1 MKSIFKRGVRLIIG
15 LFLFLISPMLLF
27 TQDSLFITRSGSSL
41 ILDSKPFYVI
51 GVNSYFLQNL
61 VAYGDTIY
69 LNEIFQEAKQLG
81 VTTIRTWGFFDNAD
95 SNNAAVIQYL
105 PGRFNEHGLQALD
118 RVIAKAKEYSIRL
131 IIPLVNN
138 WEDYGGMNQYV
149 RWYSQ
154 MFPTGTN
161 TFQKA
166 EQKIIKGAEGRYYRF
181 FISNSHTHE
190 DFYTNTTIKQWYRDY
205 AAMLLNRVNTIT
217 NVKYKDEPAILAW
230 ELANEARSS
239 DRTGSIVANWMDEMS
254 TFIKSIDPNHLISSG
269 DEGLDVSTKFYSD
282 VSNYNDQLWL
292 FDGSG
297 GSSFRKNIS
306 LSNIDIGSIHCYPES
321 WGLTADQAVRWLTD
335 HNQLANDIQKP
346 MILGEVGKKYQQ
358 NLFFNV
364 LFNEVFAGNTAGILI
379 WQFVYDGRLNNDGYA
394 FTYPADSAICDIL
407 QRYAER
413 FEQRQNGNY
422 VSPPITTLCPNYPN
436 PFNAVTLIP
445 YDLSVST
452 FVRINIFNIT
462 GQCIATLVSDEQSAG
477 SHLTIFEAAG
487 LSGGTYF
494 IHLIAHGNIQSRK
507 ILLLK

>member
-1 MKSIFKRGVRLIIG
+1 MESAFRVRLIIG
-15 LFLFLISPMLLF
+15 LFLFLINPLWLF
-27 TQDSLFITRSGSSL
+27 AQDSLFVTRSGSLL
-41 ILDSKPFYVI
+41 ILDNKPFYAI

-61 VAYGDTIY
+61 AAYGDTVH

-81 VTTIRTWGFFDNAD
+81 VTTIRTWGFFDNTD
-95 SNNAAVIQYL
+95 SNNVTVIQYL
-105 PGRFNEHGLQALD
+105 PGRFNEGGLQALD

-149 RWYSQ
+149 HWYAQ
-154 MFPTGTN
+154 MFPTNTN

-181 FISNSHTHE
+181 FISNSHTHD

-205 AAMLLNRVNTIT
+205 ASMLLNRVNTIT
-217 NVKYKDEPAILAW
+217 NIRYKDEPAILAW

-239 DRTGSIVANWMDEMS
+239 DRTGTIVSSWMDEMS

-282 VSNYNDQLWL
+282 VSKYNDQFWL
-292 FDGSG
+292 FDGTG

-321 WGLTADQAVRWLTD
+321 WGLTADQAIRWLTD
-335 HNQLANDIQKP
+335 HNQLANDIRKP

-358 NLFFNV
+358 DLFFTV
-364 LFNEVFAGNTAGILI
+364 LFNEAFAGNTAGILI
-379 WQFVYDGRLNNDGYA
+379 WQFVYDGRQNNDGFA
-394 FTYPADSAICDIL
+394 FTYPADSTICNIL
-407 QRYAER
+407 QLYAER
-413 FEQRQNGNY
+413 FEQRRDGNY
-422 VSPPITTLCPNYPN
+422 VSLLVTTLRPNYPN

-445 YDLSVST
+445 YNLSVSA
-452 FVRINIFNIT
+452 FVRLDIFTIT
-462 GQCIATLVSDEQSAG
+462 GQYITTLVSDEQSAG
-477 SHLTIFEAAG
+477 SHLIIFDAAG
-487 LSGGTYF
+487 LSSGTYF
-494 IHLIAHGNIQSRK
+494 VHIIAHGYIQSRK